1 MAFKCKIGFHSWDGC
16 KCSFCEKIRDE
27 QHDWLKDYER
37 CSKCGKLITQ
47 NDLIAIATKN
57 QYSLCIQ
64 EAALEKI
71 QYSQI
76 LKAYILKGQYTNHLT
91 AIANLA
97 DESLLSIIVKKDK
110 DCEARQLA
118 YKKLG
123 KEDSQEAII
132 DRAKYSKYDYERE
145 SAIDK
150 IADIDLLSNLA
161 LTGKYDIRQLAYK
174 KLGKENCREAL
185 IDRAKYGKS
194 DFVRESATNKI
205 TDINLL
211 LDLAKTGSY
220 VTRQLA
226 YKKLGKENCQEAIID
241 RAKYS
246 KYDYERESAIDKIAD
261 IDLLSDLAKTGKYEI
276 RQLAYKKLGEENC
289 QEAIIDR
296 AKYSK
301 YDYERESAIDK
312 IADIDLL
319 SDLAKT
325 GKYEIR
331 QLAYKKLGEENCQ
344 EAIIDRAKNGKSD
357 VERKS
362 AINKLNDIGLLSD
375 LAKTDTNYDIR
386 QVAYKILG
394 EENCQD
400 AIIDK
405 AKNDKDSNQRM
416 SAIGTLTDQNILA
429 DIAKNEDIHRLSESV
444 LAASKLT
451 DLSQKTEILLF
462 LFEIYRKY
470 GYGDSKLFDEI
481 KLLYKYDLLSEE
493 DKARIL
499 ALNGK
504 QYYSHLD
511 SITKKHLD
519 TPDGNYNMVEK
530 EHSDYPSKFFNL

>member
-220 VTRQLA
+220 VT
-226 YKKLGKENCQEAIID
+226 
-241 RAKYS
+241 
-246 KYDYERESAIDKIAD
+246 
-261 IDLLSDLAKTGKYEI
+261 